1 MSNGKKRQTH
11 RLTPVGAYAKNTGPL
26 KGWCAAQASNQQ
38 KRPMR
43 NEEESP
49 VSQKVGRIA
58 LAVALIVLGVVW
70 IIDTWQNTQITRFV
84 AHLWPALLIVLGVE
98 WVAAAARGAHPRIDG
113 GAVALLA
120 VVALIA
126 ANFGGSWQWSLGPGI
141 QHAQAFPVPDPPSP
155 SAAPGLPAMPALA
168 AAPHLFGDV
177 SQEVVLT
184 YDGDAAGM
192 QELRVNGEGNGDIR
206 VEQGDKFH
214 VELRVTGY
222 GRDENAAIA
231 NARLVRLSVQQGPT
245 TEVRAERPA
254 SLQKLRLS
262 FVVTVPPAVKVKLE
276 TASGSIV
283 VTGRQADVTAQTS
296 SGSIRVDEVKGAADL
311 RSASGSLTAVTIG
324 GDLAASSSSGRIEA
338 TAVQGAVRVSGAS
351 GSVLLQ
357 QVAGRVSAESVS
369 GSVSV
374 TTDQVGGDYALTT
387 TSGSVS
393 LTISASASV
402 SVNAR
407 TTSGAVSGPSWL
419 GNGEGRGSRSGS
431 QGGGE
436 HKVVLRTISGSVRL
450 AVR

>member
-38 KRPMR
+38 KRRMR

-58 LAVALIVLGVVW
+58 LALALIVLGVVW

-98 WVAAAARGAHPRIDG
+98 WVAAAARGAHPHIDG

-120 VVALIA
+120 VVALFA
-126 ANFGGSWQWSLGPGI
+126 ANFGGSWPWSFGPGI
-141 QHAQAFPVPDPPSP
+141 QHAVAFPVPDPPSP
-155 SAAPGLPAMPALA
+155 PAASGLSAMPALA
-168 AAPHLFGDV
+168 TAPHLFGDV
-177 SQEVVLT
+177 SREVVLT

-231 NARLVRLSVQQGPT
+231 NADLVRLSVQQGPT
-245 TEVRAERPA
+245 TEVRAERP
-254 SLQKLRLS
+254 SLQKLGLA
-262 FVVTVPPAVKVKLE
+262 FVVTVPPAVKVTLE
-276 TASGSIV
+276 TASGSIIV
-283 VTGRQADVTAQTS
+283 SGRQGDVTAQSS
-296 SGSIRVDEVKGAADL
+296 SGSIRIDEVKGA
-311 RSASGSLTAVTIG
+311 
-324 GDLAASSSSGRIEA
+324 
-338 TAVQGAVRVSGAS
+338 VRVSSAS

-357 QVAGRVSAESVS
+357 QVAGKVSAESVS

-393 LTISASASV
+393 LVIPATASV

-419 GNGEGRGSRSGS
+419 GTGAGRGSMSGS
-431 QGGGE
+431 QGDGA